1 MSLAIKAPSILNS
14 VYLKTL
20 NDQFLE
26 LDLLVLDEPTTGLDP
41 LLQIEFQKLVAE
53 RKAGGATQF
62 ISSHLLSE
70 VEAVCDRVGIIR
82 NGRLVALETIEAL
95 RARSVQRVDIRFADE
110 VPLSDF
116 SSIPGVAEAV
126 SRNGHLQ
133 LTLTGDMDPII
144 KAAARHAVVSFTS
157 EAPSL
162 DEVFLAY
169 YRGNEQDNEGE
180 EA

>member
-1 MSLAIKAPSILNS
+1 MSNP
-14 VYLKTL
+14 
-20 NDQFLE
+20 
-26 LDLLVLDEPTTGLDP
+26 DLLVLDEPTTGLDP

-53 RKAGGATQF
+53 RKASGATQF

-82 NGRLVALETIEAL
+82 DGRLVAVETLEAM
-95 RARSVQRVDIRFADE
+95 RARSVQRVEITFADE
-110 VPLSDF
+110 VPLRVF

-126 SRNGHLQ
+126 SRNGHMQ
-133 LTLTGDMDPII
+133 LTVTGDMDPII
-144 KAAARHAVVSFTS
+144 KAAARHTVLSLTS

-169 YRGNEQDNEGE
+169 YTGDDEDEERGE
-180 EA
+180 E